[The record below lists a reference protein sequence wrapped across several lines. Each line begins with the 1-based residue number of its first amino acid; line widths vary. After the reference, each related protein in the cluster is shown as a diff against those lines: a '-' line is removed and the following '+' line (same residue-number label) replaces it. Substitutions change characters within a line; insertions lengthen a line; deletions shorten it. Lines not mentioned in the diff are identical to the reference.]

1 MKAYKYRIDGQ
12 RQNAA
17 TQILHLVGED
27 KRVLEIGCSVGTQT
41 RILSRELR
49 CEVTAVEIDA
59 ASAESAREFCKQL
72 VIGDVESIDLTK
84 ALAEQSFD
92 VVLLAD
98 VLEHLREPG
107 LTLANLRSLL
117 APNGFLLC
125 CVPNICH
132 AAIAW
137 EVAHGRFNYQ
147 RFGLLDDT
155 HIRFFTR
162 RSIEELLDGSGYVVS
177 EVHRFRLPI
186 GATEFPVTPASE
198 DDLRF
203 LSYVSTNNPECETYQ
218 FIIKAHSTAQPSQVF
233 LPRIA
238 KLEREN
244 EELLRRL
251 TVADAKVKKLTS
263 EVQWLENGRAAG
275 FLRRVL
281 GKLRR

>member
-1 MKAYKYRIDGQ
+1 MKAYKYRIDSQG
-12 RQNAA
+12 RNAA
-17 TQILHLVGED
+17 TQILPLVGD
-27 KRVLEIGCSVGTQT
+27 HKRVLEIGCSVGTQT
-41 RILSRELR
+41 RILSRELK

-59 ASAESAREFCKQL
+59 GSAESAREYCKQL
-72 VIGDVESIDLTK
+72 VIGDVESLDLTK

-92 VVLLAD
+92 VMLLAD

-107 LTLANLRSLL
+107 RTLTKLRSLL
-117 APNGFLLC
+117 APSGFLLC
-125 CVPNICH
+125 CVPNVCH

-137 EVAHGRFNYQ
+137 EVAHGRFDYQ
-147 RFGLLDDT
+147 RYGLLDDT

-162 RSIEELLDGSGYVVS
+162 RSIEELLDSGGYIVS

-203 LSYVSTNNPECETYQ
+203 LSYVTTNNPESETYQ
-218 FIIKAHSTAQPSQVF
+218 FIVKAHSMGQSSQGL

-263 EVQWLENGRAAG
+263 EIQWLESARAAG
-275 FLRRVL
+275 FLRRLL
-281 GKLRR
+281 GKLR